1 MLKNKLKKRIFLI
14 ISSLLIILIIY
25 LFPTKK
31 IETINNEKKSYKD
44 AYIYLIDYN
53 NYVARVNVVLKEN
66 DRINK
71 IKEIINYLTI
81 DGNKSNYIKEG
92 FKQVIPKDTKLLSV
106 DIDNNIVKLNF
117 SKELLNIE
125 YDKIDT
131 LISSLIYS
139 ITSLDSNY
147 KLSIYIEGNILTKL
161 PNNEVIDSI
170 LDRSYGINKTFN
182 IDSING
188 ITKTTIYYL
197 SKYNDYYYYV
207 PITLMSNNKDDKIKI
222 IIEQMSSKSVYNT
235 NLISYIKDIQKI
247 NYEIKN
253 DYIVLNLN
261 NNVFSSKD
269 LIEETIY
276 TLNLSIQDNYDVSK
290 VIYYLDNTLIK
301 EINIKNT

>member
-92 FKQVIPKDTKLLSV
+92 FKQIIPKDTKLLSV

-125 YDKIDT
+125 NDKIDT

-170 LDRSYGINKTFN
+170 LDRSYGINETFN

-222 IIEQMSSKSVYNT
+222 IIEQMASKSVYNT

-276 TLNLSIQDNYDVSK
+276 TLNLSIQDNYEVSK
-290 VIYYLDNTLIK
+290 VIYYLDDTLIK
-301 EINIKNT
+301 EINLKNT

>member
-31 IETINNEKKSYKD
+31 IETINNEKKSYKN

-53 NYVARVNVVLKEN
+53 NYVARVNVVLKED

-92 FKQVIPKDTKLLSV
+92 FKQIIPKDTKLLSV

-125 YDKIDT
+125 NDKIDT

-222 IIEQMSSKSVYNT
+222 IIEQMASKSVYNT

-261 NNVFSSKD
+261 NNAFSSKD

-290 VIYYLDNTLIK
+290 VIYYLDDNLIK
-301 EINIKNT
+301 EINLKNT

>member
-92 FKQVIPKDTKLLSV
+92 FKQIIPKDTKLLSI

-125 YDKIDT
+125 NDKIDT

-161 PNNEVIDSI
+161 PNNEIIDSI

-207 PITLMSNNKDDKIKI
+207 PITLMNNNKDDKIKI
-222 IIEQMSSKSVYNT
+222 IIEQMASKSVYNT

-290 VIYYLDNTLIK
+290 VIYYLDDTLIK
-301 EINIKNT
+301 EINLKNT